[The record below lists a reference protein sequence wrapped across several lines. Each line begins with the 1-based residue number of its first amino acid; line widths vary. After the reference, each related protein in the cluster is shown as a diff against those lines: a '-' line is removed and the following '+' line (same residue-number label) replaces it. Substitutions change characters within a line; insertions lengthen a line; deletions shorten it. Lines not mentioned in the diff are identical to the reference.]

1 MKYYQIQN
9 TLNKV
14 TKEELQPGNTSVIVM
29 TKKEFSNQAKK
40 QFPDLNTEE
49 LFKEHYVTKAE
60 VSYDMLSGCF
70 AIPDRKDPSDTDHI
84 FYFLLNK
91 NGLIFIDDEDFVTS
105 ILQSIHTSKKW
116 KNPSMARF
124 LYDFIDTMIKDDLR
138 VLESYEMEL
147 EEMEERLNVK
157 DTAFSSRKL
166 NRIRSKVRYMMMH
179 YDQLID
185 LVEELDEN
193 ENGFFSEEELIYFPK
208 LLRRIERL
216 DSTISSIREYTLQVK
231 DMAKEKIDL
240 KQNSITTLLT
250 VVTTVFMPLT
260 LITGWYGMNFH
271 HMPELSWPFA
281 YPLLFM
287 IFVVIVILMLY
298 FFKKIKWL

>member
-14 TKEELQPGNTSVIVM
+14 AKEELQPGNTSVIVM

-91 NGLIFIDDEDFVTS
+91 NGLIFVDDEDFVTS

-138 VLESYEMEL
+138 ILESYEMEL

-250 VVTTVFMPLT
+250 VVTTVFLPLT

-281 YPLLFM
+281 YPLLFV

>member
-1 MKYYQIQN
+1 
-9 TLNKV
+9 
-14 TKEELQPGNTSVIVM
+14 
-29 TKKEFSNQAKK
+29 
-40 QFPDLNTEE
+40 
-49 LFKEHYVTKAE
+49 
-60 VSYDMLSGCF
+60 
-70 AIPDRKDPSDTDHI
+70 
-84 FYFLLNK
+84 
-91 NGLIFIDDEDFVTS
+91 
-105 ILQSIHTSKKW
+105 
-116 KNPSMARF
+116 
-124 LYDFIDTMIKDDLR
+124 MIKDDLR

-147 EEMEERLNVK
+147 EEMEERLIVK

-281 YPLLFM
+281 YPLLFV

>member
-14 TKEELQPGNTSVIVM
+14 AKEELQPGNTSVIVM

-91 NGLIFIDDEDFVTS
+91 NGLIFVDDEDFVTS

-250 VVTTVFMPLT
+250 VVTTVFLPLT

-281 YPLLFM
+281 YPLLFV

>member
-14 TKEELQPGNTSVIVM
+14 AKEELQPGNTSVIVM

-216 DSTISSIREYTLQVK
+216 YSTISSIREYTLQVK

-281 YPLLFM
+281 YPLLFV

>member
-14 TKEELQPGNTSVIVM
+14 AKEELQPGNTSVIVM
-29 TKKEFSNQAKK
+29 TKKEFSNQAKT

-281 YPLLFM
+281 YPLLFV

>member
-14 TKEELQPGNTSVIVM
+14 AKEELQPGNTSVIVM

-185 LVEELDEN
+185 MVEELDEN

-240 KQNSITTLLT
+240 KQYSITTLLT

-281 YPLLFM
+281 YPLLFV

>member
-281 YPLLFM
+281 YPLLFV

>member
-14 TKEELQPGNTSVIVM
+14 AKEELQPGNTSVIVM

-281 YPLLFM
+281 YPLLFV

>member
-14 TKEELQPGNTSVIVM
+14 AKEELQPGNTSVIVM

-157 DTAFSSRKL
+157 DTAFSSHKL

-281 YPLLFM
+281 YPLLFV

>member
-1 MKYYQIQN
+1 MEYYQIQS

-14 TKEELQPGNTSVIVM
+14 KKEDFLAGNTSLIVM
-29 TKKEFSNQAKK
+29 NKEEFRKYGKKHFPEFNIDE
-40 QFPDLNTEE
+40 F
-49 LFKEHYVTKAE
+49 FKEHYVTKAE
-60 VSYDMLSGCF
+60 VSYDLLSGCF
-70 AIPDRKDPSDTDHI
+70 AIPDRTDPSEKDHI
-84 FYFLLNK
+84 FYFLLSK
-91 NGLIFIDDEDFVTS
+91 EGLIFVDDDNFATS
-105 ILQSIHTSKKW
+105 ILKNIHTSKKW
-116 KNPSMARF
+116 SSPSMARF

-138 VLESYEMEL
+138 VLESYELEL
-147 EEMEERLNVK
+147 EEMEESLMLK
-157 DTAFSSRKL
+157 DRTFSSYKL
-166 NRIRSKVRYMMMH
+166 NHIRSKIRYMMMH

-193 ENGFFSEEELIYFPK
+193 ENGFFSDEELIHFPK

-216 DSTISSIREYTLQVK
+216 DSTIASIREYTLQVK

-260 LITGWYGMNFH
+260 LITGWYGMNFQ
-271 HMPELSWPFA
+271 HMPELAWPMA
-281 YPLLFM
+281 YPLLFV
-287 IFVVIVILMLY
+287 IFVIIVILMLY

>member
-166 NRIRSKVRYMMMH
+166 NHIRSKVRYMMMH

-281 YPLLFM
+281 YPLLFV

>member
-14 TKEELQPGNTSVIVM
+14 AKEELQPGNTSVIVM
-29 TKKEFSNQAKK
+29 TKKEFSSQAKK

-105 ILQSIHTSKKW
+105 ILQSIQTSKKW

-124 LYDFIDTMIKDDLR
+124 LYDFIDTMIKGDLR

-193 ENGFFSEEELIYFPK
+193 ENGFFSEKELIYFPK

-281 YPLLFM
+281 YPLLFV

>member
-14 TKEELQPGNTSVIVM
+14 AKEELQPGNTSVIVM

-138 VLESYEMEL
+138 ILESYEMEL

-250 VVTTVFMPLT
+250 VVTTVFLPLT

-281 YPLLFM
+281 YPLLFV

>member
-1 MKYYQIQN
+1 MKYYQIRN

-14 TKEELQPGNTSVIVM
+14 AKEELQPGNTSVIVM

-281 YPLLFM
+281 YPLLFV